1 MQHPFLDINEISKL
15 SLEEIQQKV
24 SDLSGKLQFAS
35 RTRNAALMAQLQMVL
50 ETYRTAAAQKLD
62 EVFQK
67 QKQDIQN
74 RINIKEGS

>member
-35 RTRNAALMAQLQMVL
+35 RTRNAALMAQLHMVL
-50 ETYRTAAAQKLD
+50 ETYQTAAAQKLD
-62 EVFQK
+62 EVFKK
-67 QKQDIQN
+67 QNIQN
-74 RINIKEGS
+74 RINVNKESS